1 MAVTKIHKTSRIVMY
16 ITMAITIVVMTLFF
30 LGGEVPVDQRLVPT
44 APEPKYIDLLM
55 YWVYFLVGCT
65 VLVLLAFAIAD
76 FSSSL
81 KNQPKKAINSLLVI
95 VAFAAMFVITYMLGS
110 DKPLDIVGYTGPDNV
125 PGRLKM
131 TDMFMY
137 SMYIMLALA
146 VLAMIFSPLLKRKSN
161 NK

>member
-16 ITMAITIVVMTLFF
+16 ITMAITIVVMALFF

-76 FSSSL
+76 FFIILEESTQ
-81 KNQPKKAINSLLVI
+81 KGYQF
-95 VAFAAMFVITYMLGS
+95 AFGHSGICSNVCYHLH
-110 DKPLDIVGYTGPDNV
+110 VG
-125 PGRLKM
+125 K
-131 TDMFMY
+131 
-137 SMYIMLALA
+137 
-146 VLAMIFSPLLKRKSN
+146 
-161 NK
+161 